1 MVAKSIVDID
11 VNDDKFVAFLEK
23 FKEYQ
28 AALEELPEAWRVL
41 AHGATDATKETAK
54 AKTEGDLLAKAFSE
68 GASAILSINSGLERL
83 TDSLDRANKSQEDF
97 NKKTRSS
104 KGFLSDA
111 SKDAKSLAGHI
122 RDATTSLLS
131 WGGIVGLFTGVL
143 GVGGLFGLNR
153 LAATTGSQRFTSLGI
168 GTSIGA
174 LDSTAINYQKAL
186 GNPTGTLG
194 AIRDSQMDLSKRWT
208 FQAMGINNPDQDPAK
223 LLPQMIRNARD
234 IFVKNGSTLQGANAY
249 GLTNF
254 FSLDDLNRF
263 KNMSD
268 EEIDAMERRAQKDAK
283 LLQITDQQ
291 ARQWQDFNVQLD
303 YSGQSIRNT
312 FVRGL
317 GPLTPQLSK
326 LSDALAGAID
336 TVLQSPELGKWID
349 GLAGGIERFG
359 KYLASPEFTKDVDDF
374 MDGLRRLGQSIGRV
388 IDLFTGKTSVSEFM
402 GGEAPLA
409 DDPSKSPSEN
419 MNDRYRRY
427 EAQQKS
433 KPYDQYFEEA
443 AKKYNVD
450 PKLLKAIAAAES
462 SWDQNAVSKAGAQG
476 LMQVMPDNF
485 KPGEK
490 PFDPHD
496 NIMAGARVL
505 RDGMNWANKNAGG
518 DLEEALRYYNGG
530 VRRGSAENIAYPGR
544 VNEKYQQIYGVPA
557 LSAREQYAAMFGA
570 PEGSAKEQYAAMFGA
585 PEGSAKEQYAAMF
598 GAPEGSAKEQ
608 YAAMQGSRKD
618 QVVAGGGD
626 NSEVAKNTNKTNQLL
641 QQIVDRGLQGNGSG
655 MVVYNN
661 TGGNAVV
668 SSSQL
673 GVR

>member
-11 VNDDKFVAFLEK
+11 VNDDKFVAFMEK

-28 AALEELPEAWRVL
+28 AALEELPEAWRWL

-54 AKTEGDLLAKAFSE
+54 AKAEGDLLAKAFSE
-68 GASAILSINSGLERL
+68 GANAILSINSGLERL

-111 SKDAKSLAGHI
+111 TKDAKSMAGHI

-194 AIRDSQMDLSKRWT
+194 AIRDSQMDLSKRWQ
-208 FQAMGINNPDQDPAK
+208 FQALGINNPDQDPAK
-223 LLPQMIRNARD
+223 LLPQLIRNARD

-359 KYLASPEFTKDVDDF
+359 NYLASPEFTKDVDSF
-374 MDGLRRLGQSIGRV
+374 MAGIEKLGTLIGKV
-388 IDLFTGKTSVSEFM
+388 YDWVVGKTDISVSDVTSGSSILSDKKVTDPKTGLTYTPGSE
-402 GGEAPLA
+402 
-409 DDPSKSPSEN
+409 DDPRVWGWLKGVKRFFSSG
-419 MNDRYRRY
+419 DV
-427 EAQQKS
+427 
-433 KPYDQYFEEA
+433 KP
-443 AKKYNVD
+443 VD
-450 PKLLKAIAAAES
+450 PTPADVSAKGRTIADRFNNPTNLRWAEGYGTHNTKS
-462 SWDQNAVSKAGAQG
+462 GKFAVFPTLDEG
-476 LMQVMPDNF
+476 
-485 KPGEK
+485 
-490 PFDPHD
+490 
-496 NIMAGARVL
+496 VL
-505 RDGMNWANKNAGG
+505 A
-518 DLEEALRYYNGG
+518 
-530 VRRGSAENIAYPGR
+530 SA
-544 VNEKYQQIYGVPA
+544 KQLQIYGTRGINTVSDIAKKWAPSNENDTAEYIHHVVKTTGLGANDRLNLNDPA
-557 LSAREQYAAMFGA
+557 ILAKLISAMSTKEGA
-570 PEGSAKEQYAAMFGA
+570 GNRVSEGA
-585 PEGSAKEQYAAMF
+585 
-598 GAPEGSAKEQ
+598 
-608 YAAMQGSRKD
+608 
-618 QVVAGGGD
+618 VI
-626 NSEVAKNTNKTNQLL
+626 
-641 QQIVDRGLQGNGSG
+641 QIF
-655 MVVYNN
+655 NN
-661 TGGNAVV
+661 TGGNAIV

-673 GVR
+673 GVTG

>member
-11 VNDDKFVAFLEK
+11 VNDDKFVAFLDK

-28 AALEELPEAWRVL
+28 AALEDLPEAWRGL

-186 GNPTGTLG
+186 GNPTATLG

-303 YSGQSIRNT
+303 YSSQSIRNA

-359 KYLASPEFTKDVDDF
+359 KYLASPEFTKDVGSF
-374 MDGLRRLGQSIGRV
+374 MSGIEKLGALIWKV
-388 IDLFTGKTSVSEFM
+388 YDWVVGKTDISVSDVTSGSSILSDKKVTDPKTGQTYTPGSE
-402 GGEAPLA
+402 
-409 DDPSKSPSEN
+409 DDPRVWGWLKGVKRFFSSG
-419 MNDRYRRY
+419 DV
-427 EAQQKS
+427 
-433 KPYDQYFEEA
+433 KP
-443 AKKYNVD
+443 VD
-450 PKLLKAIAAAES
+450 PTPADVSAKGRTIADRFNNPTNLRWAEGYGTHNTKS
-462 SWDQNAVSKAGAQG
+462 GKFAVFPTLDEG
-476 LMQVMPDNF
+476 
-485 KPGEK
+485 
-490 PFDPHD
+490 
-496 NIMAGARVL
+496 VL
-505 RDGMNWANKNAGG
+505 A
-518 DLEEALRYYNGG
+518 
-530 VRRGSAENIAYPGR
+530 SA
-544 VNEKYQQIYGVPA
+544 KQLQIYGTRGINTVSDIAKKWAPSNENDTAEYIRHVVKTTGLGANDRLNLNDPA
-557 LSAREQYAAMFGA
+557 ILAKLISAMSTKEGA
-570 PEGSAKEQYAAMFGA
+570 GNRVSEGT
-585 PEGSAKEQYAAMF
+585 
-598 GAPEGSAKEQ
+598 
-608 YAAMQGSRKD
+608 
-618 QVVAGGGD
+618 VI
-626 NSEVAKNTNKTNQLL
+626 
-641 QQIVDRGLQGNGSG
+641 QIF
-655 MVVYNN
+655 NN
-661 TGGNAVV
+661 TGGNAIV

-673 GVR
+673 GVTG

>member
-11 VNDDKFVAFLEK
+11 VNDDKFVSFMEK

-28 AALEELPEAWRVL
+28 AALEELPEAWRGL

-54 AKTEGDLLAKAFSE
+54 AKAEGDLLAKAFSD
-68 GASAILSINSGLERL
+68 GASAILSINSGLDRL
-83 TDSLDRANKSQEDF
+83 TDSLDRANKTQEDF

-111 SKDAKSLAGHI
+111 TKDAKSLAGHI

-194 AIRDSQMDLSKRWT
+194 AIRDSQMDLSKRWQ
-208 FQAMGINNPDQDPAK
+208 FQALGINNPDQDPAK
-223 LLPQMIRNARD
+223 LLPQLIRNARD

-359 KYLASPEFTKDVDDF
+359 NYLASPEFTKDVDSF
-374 MDGLRRLGQSIGRV
+374 MAGIEKLGALIGKVYDWVVGKTSISVADVKEGSSILSDKKV
-388 IDLFTGKTSVSEFM
+388 TDPETGKTYTPGSE
-402 GGEAPLA
+402 
-409 DDPSKSPSEN
+409 DDPRVWGWLKGVKRFFSSG
-419 MNDRYRRY
+419 DV
-427 EAQQKS
+427 
-433 KPYDQYFEEA
+433 KP
-443 AKKYNVD
+443 VD
-450 PKLLKAIAAAES
+450 PTPADVTAKGRTIADRFNNPTNLRWAEGYGTHNTKS
-462 SWDQNAVSKAGAQG
+462 GDFAVFPTLDEG
-476 LMQVMPDNF
+476 
-485 KPGEK
+485 
-490 PFDPHD
+490 
-496 NIMAGARVL
+496 VL
-505 RDGMNWANKNAGG
+505 A
-518 DLEEALRYYNGG
+518 
-530 VRRGSAENIAYPGR
+530 SA
-544 VNEKYQQIYGVPA
+544 KQLQIYGTRGINTISDIAKKWAPSNENDTEAYIRHLVK
-557 LSAREQYAAMFGA
+557 STGIGAREALNLNDPSILAKLISGMSSKEGA
-570 PEGSAKEQYAAMFGA
+570 GNRVSEDAVMQVFSNTSGTLR
-585 PEGSAKEQYAAMF
+585 
-598 GAPEGSAKEQ
+598 EQ
-608 YAAMQGSRKD
+608 YAAMQGSKSAPA
-618 QVVAGGGD
+618 VAGGGD

-641 QQIVDRGLQGNGSG
+641 QQLVDRGIQGNGSG

>member
-186 GNPTGTLG
+186 GNPTATLG

-223 LLPQMIRNARD
+223 LLPQLIRNARD

-303 YSGQSIRNT
+303 YSSQSIRNA

-349 GLAGGIERFG
+349 SLAGGIEKFG
-359 KYLASPEFTKDVDDF
+359 NYLASPDFAKDVDDF

-402 GGEAPLA
+402 AASSPMLNNQTVHDPNGGPDYVPGSESDPNVPGWLKKLKLASGVAPV
-409 DDPSKSPSEN
+409 
-419 MNDRYRRY
+419 
-427 EAQQKS
+427 Q
-433 KPYDQYFEEA
+433 YDEYFEEA

-450 PKLLKAIAAAES
+450 PKWLKSIAAAES
-462 SWDQNAVSKAGAQG
+462 SWDQNAVSKAGAKG
-476 LMQVMPDNF
+476 LMQVMPSNF
-485 KPGEK
+485 QEGEK
-490 PFDPHD
+490 PFDPRD
-496 NIMAGARVL
+496 NIMAGARVFS
-505 RDGMNWANKNAGG
+505 WAMQQSGG
-518 DLEEALRYYNGG
+518 DIDEALRYYNGG
-530 VRRGSAENIAYPGR
+530 IRRGSDENIAYPGR
-544 VNEKYQQIYGVPA
+544 VKDKHA
-557 LSAREQYAAMFGA
+557 SMFGDPDVSRNSEDA
-570 PEGSAKEQYAAMFGA
+570 FRHYKGESAFEKSESTTK
-585 PEGSAKEQYAAMF
+585 PL
-598 GAPEGSAKEQ
+598 SAKEQ
-608 YAAMQGSRKD
+608 YAAMQGSKSAPA
-618 QVVAGGGD
+618 VAGGGD

-641 QQIVDRGLQGNGSG
+641 QQLVDRGLQGNGSG

>member
-11 VNDDKFVAFLEK
+11 VNDDKFVAFMEK

-28 AALEELPEAWRVL
+28 AALEDLPEAWRGL

-54 AKTEGDLLAKAFSE
+54 AKAEGDLLAKAFSD
-68 GASAILSINSGLERL
+68 GASAILSINSGLDRL

-111 SKDAKSLAGHI
+111 TKDAKSLAEHI

-186 GNPTGTLG
+186 GNPTATLG
-194 AIRDSQMDLSKRWT
+194 AIRDSQMDLSKRWQ

-223 LLPQMIRNARD
+223 LLPQLIRNARD

-303 YSGQSIRNT
+303 YSSQSIRNT

-317 GPLTPQLSK
+317 GPLTPGLTK
-326 LSDALAGAID
+326 LSDALSTAID
-336 TVLQSPELGKWID
+336 TVLKSPELGKWID

-359 KYLASPEFTKDVDDF
+359 NYLASPEFTKDVESF
-374 MDGLRRLGQSIGRV
+374 MSGIERMGALIGKVYDWISGKTNITVTDVKHGSSILSNEKV
-388 IDLFTGKTSVSEFM
+388 TDPKTGKTYIRGSE
-402 GGEAPLA
+402 
-409 DDPSKSPSEN
+409 DDPNVWPVLKGAKGFVDDFNARFAAAQLRVGAIRPVDSAPANVNAKNRTIADRFNNPTNLRWAEGYGTHNTKNGDFAVFPSLDEG
-419 MNDRYRRY
+419 
-427 EAQQKS
+427 
-433 KPYDQYFEEA
+433 
-443 AKKYNVD
+443 V
-450 PKLLKAIAAAES
+450 IAAAK
-462 SWDQNAVSKAGAQG
+462 Q
-476 LMQVMPDNF
+476 L
-485 KPGEK
+485 
-490 PFDPHD
+490 
-496 NIMAGARVL
+496 
-505 RDGMNWANKNAGG
+505 
-518 DLEEALRYYNGG
+518 
-530 VRRGSAENIAYPGR
+530 
-544 VNEKYQQIYGVPA
+544 QIYGSRGVNTVKDITTKWAPPKENDTEEYIRHVVRATKFGENEKLNLNDPA
-557 LSAREQYAAMFGA
+557 VLAKLIAAKASM
-570 PEGSAKEQYAAMFGA
+570 EG
-585 PEGSAKEQYAAMF
+585 
-598 GAPEGSAKEQ
+598 
-608 YAAMQGSRKD
+608 
-618 QVVAGGGD
+618 AGGRV
-626 NSEVAKNTNKTNQLL
+626 SEGAV
-641 QQIVDRGLQGNGSG
+641 IRIF
-655 MVVYNN
+655 NN
-661 TGGNAVV
+661 TGGNAIV

-673 GVR
+673 GVTR

>member
-11 VNDDKFVAFLEK
+11 VNDEKFVAFMEK

-28 AALEELPEAWRVL
+28 AALEELPEAWRGL

-68 GASAILSINSGLERL
+68 GASAILSINSGLDRL

-97 NKKTRSS
+97 NKKARSS

-111 SKDAKSLAGHI
+111 TKDAKSLAGHI

-143 GVGGLFGLNR
+143 GVGGLFGINR

-194 AIRDSQMDLSKRWT
+194 AIRDSQMDLSKRWQ

-268 EEIDAMERRAQKDAK
+268 EEIDTMERRAQKDAK

-303 YSGQSIRNT
+303 YSNQSIRNA

-349 GLAGGIERFG
+349 GLAAGIEKFG
-359 KYLASPEFTKDVDDF
+359 NYLASPDFTKDVDSF
-374 MDGLRRLGQSIGRV
+374 MSQIKDMGLTIDNV
-388 IDLFTGKTSVSEFM
+388 IKFIKGETINNWMKASEDSANSTADWIKDKTGFDTRSVGPAVNNFFSGSWEKIKNAFSS
-402 GGEAPLA
+402 GDITP
-409 DDPSKSPSEN
+409 
-419 MNDRYRRY
+419 
-427 EAQQKS
+427 
-433 KPYDQYFEEA
+433 
-443 AKKYNVD
+443 VD
-450 PKLLKAIAAAES
+450 PTPADVKAKGRTIADRFNNPANLRAASGYETS
-462 SWDQNAVSKAGAQG
+462 NTKSGKFAVFPTLDEGVLAS
-476 LMQVMPDNF
+476 
-485 KPGEK
+485 
-490 PFDPHD
+490 
-496 NIMAGARVL
+496 ARQL
-505 RDGMNWANKNAGG
+505 
-518 DLEEALRYYNGG
+518 
-530 VRRGSAENIAYPGR
+530 
-544 VNEKYQQIYGVPA
+544 QIYGGRGINTVNDIVTKWAPSSENDTA
-557 LSAREQYAAMFGA
+557 EYIRHVVKTTGFGA
-570 PEGSAKEQYAAMFGA
+570 NEKLNLNDPAILAKLISAMATKEGAGNRVG
-585 PEGSAKEQYAAMF
+585 EGTVIKIF
-598 GAPEGSAKEQ
+598 
-608 YAAMQGSRKD
+608 
-618 QVVAGGGD
+618 
-626 NSEVAKNTNKTNQLL
+626 
-641 QQIVDRGLQGNGSG
+641 
-655 MVVYNN
+655 NN
-661 TGGNAVV
+661 TGGNAIV

-673 GVR
+673 GVTG

>member
-11 VNDDKFVAFLEK
+11 VNDDKFVSFMEK

-28 AALEELPEAWRVL
+28 AALEDLPEAWRGL

-111 SKDAKSLAGHI
+111 TKDAKSLAGHI

-194 AIRDSQMDLSKRWT
+194 AIRDSQMDLSRRWT

-349 GLAGGIERFG
+349 SLAGGIEKFG
-359 KYLASPEFTKDVDDF
+359 NYLASPDFAKDVDDF

-402 GGEAPLA
+402 AASSPMLNNQTVHDPNGGPDYVPGSESDPNVPGWLKKLKLASGVAPV
-409 DDPSKSPSEN
+409 
-419 MNDRYRRY
+419 
-427 EAQQKS
+427 Q
-433 KPYDQYFEEA
+433 YDEYFEEA

-450 PKLLKAIAAAES
+450 PKWLKSIAAAES
-462 SWDQNAVSKAGAQG
+462 SWDQNAVSSAGAKG
-476 LMQVMPDNF
+476 LMQVMPSNF
-485 KPGEK
+485 RDGEK
-490 PFDPHD
+490 PFDPRD
-496 NIMAGARVL
+496 NIMAGARVFS
-505 RDGMNWANKNAGG
+505 WAMQQSGG
-518 DLEEALRYYNGG
+518 DFDEALRYYNGG
-530 VRRGSAENIAYPGR
+530 VRRGSAENVAYPGR
-544 VNEKYQQIYGVPA
+544 V
-557 LSAREQYAAMFGA
+557 REQYEAMY
-570 PEGSAKEQYAAMFGA
+570 GSQKNPAIEN
-585 PEGSAKEQYAAMF
+585 GS
-598 GAPEGSAKEQ
+598 
-608 YAAMQGSRKD
+608 
-618 QVVAGGGD
+618 D
-626 NSEVAKNTNKTNQLL
+626 NSEVVKNTNKTNQLL
-641 QQIVDRGLQGNGSG
+641 QQIVDRGLAGNGSG

>member
-11 VNDDKFVAFLEK
+11 VNDDKFVAFMEK

-28 AALEELPEAWRVL
+28 AALEGLPEAWRGL

-111 SKDAKSLAGHI
+111 TKDAKSLAGHI

-194 AIRDSQMDLSKRWT
+194 AIRDSQMDLSKRWQ
-208 FQAMGINNPDQDPAK
+208 FQALGINNPDQDPAK
-223 LLPQMIRNARD
+223 LLPQLIRNARD

-359 KYLASPEFTKDVDDF
+359 NYLASPEFTKDVDSF
-374 MDGLRRLGQSIGRV
+374 MAGIEKLGALIGKV
-388 IDLFTGKTSVSEFM
+388 YDWVVGKTDISVSDVTSGSSILSDKKVTDPKTGQTYTPGSE
-402 GGEAPLA
+402 
-409 DDPSKSPSEN
+409 DDPRVWGWLKGVKRFFSSG
-419 MNDRYRRY
+419 DV
-427 EAQQKS
+427 
-433 KPYDQYFEEA
+433 KP
-443 AKKYNVD
+443 VD
-450 PKLLKAIAAAES
+450 PTPADVSAKGRTIADRFNNPTNLRWAEGYGTHNTKS
-462 SWDQNAVSKAGAQG
+462 GKFAVFPTLDEG
-476 LMQVMPDNF
+476 
-485 KPGEK
+485 
-490 PFDPHD
+490 
-496 NIMAGARVL
+496 VL
-505 RDGMNWANKNAGG
+505 A
-518 DLEEALRYYNGG
+518 
-530 VRRGSAENIAYPGR
+530 SA
-544 VNEKYQQIYGVPA
+544 KQLQIYGTRGINTVSEIAKKWAPSNENDTAEYIRHVVKTTGLGANDRLNLNDPA
-557 LSAREQYAAMFGA
+557 ILAKLISAMSTKEGA
-570 PEGSAKEQYAAMFGA
+570 GNRVSEGA
-585 PEGSAKEQYAAMF
+585 
-598 GAPEGSAKEQ
+598 
-608 YAAMQGSRKD
+608 
-618 QVVAGGGD
+618 VI
-626 NSEVAKNTNKTNQLL
+626 
-641 QQIVDRGLQGNGSG
+641 QIF
-655 MVVYNN
+655 NN
-661 TGGNAVV
+661 TGGNAIV

-673 GVR
+673 GVTG

>member
-28 AALEELPEAWRVL
+28 AALEDLPEAWRGL

-186 GNPTGTLG
+186 GNPTATLG

-303 YSGQSIRNT
+303 YSSQSIRNA

-359 KYLASPEFTKDVDDF
+359 KYLASPEFTKDVGSF
-374 MDGLRRLGQSIGRV
+374 MSGIEKLGALIWKV
-388 IDLFTGKTSVSEFM
+388 YDWVVGKTDISVSDVTS
-402 GGEAPLA
+402 GSSILSDKKVTDPKTGQTYTPGSK
-409 DDPSKSPSEN
+409 DDPRVWGWLKGVKRFFSSG
-419 MNDRYRRY
+419 DV
-427 EAQQKS
+427 
-433 KPYDQYFEEA
+433 KP
-443 AKKYNVD
+443 VD
-450 PKLLKAIAAAES
+450 PTPADVSAKGRTIADRFNNPTNLRWAEGYGTHNTKS
-462 SWDQNAVSKAGAQG
+462 GKFAVFPTLDEG
-476 LMQVMPDNF
+476 
-485 KPGEK
+485 
-490 PFDPHD
+490 
-496 NIMAGARVL
+496 VL
-505 RDGMNWANKNAGG
+505 A
-518 DLEEALRYYNGG
+518 
-530 VRRGSAENIAYPGR
+530 SA
-544 VNEKYQQIYGVPA
+544 KQLQIYGTRGINTVSDIAKKWAPSNENDTAEYIRHVVKTTGLGANDRLNLNDPA
-557 LSAREQYAAMFGA
+557 ILAKLISAMSTKEGA
-570 PEGSAKEQYAAMFGA
+570 GNRVSEGA
-585 PEGSAKEQYAAMF
+585 
-598 GAPEGSAKEQ
+598 
-608 YAAMQGSRKD
+608 
-618 QVVAGGGD
+618 VI
-626 NSEVAKNTNKTNQLL
+626 
-641 QQIVDRGLQGNGSG
+641 QIF
-655 MVVYNN
+655 NN
-661 TGGNAVV
+661 TGGNAIV

-673 GVR
+673 GVTG